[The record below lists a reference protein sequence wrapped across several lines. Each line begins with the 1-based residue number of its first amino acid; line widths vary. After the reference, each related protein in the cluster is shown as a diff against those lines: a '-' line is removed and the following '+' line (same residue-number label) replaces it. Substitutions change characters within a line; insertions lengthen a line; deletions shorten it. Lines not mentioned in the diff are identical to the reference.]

1 MMSKEEELFMKL
13 LVDRSPAIFQMA
25 WSRGAFR
32 FRILRSWD
40 VLGTSSWTSI
50 KSIMTILGDP
60 NSSNRNMVSILM
72 NWKVMR
78 PTKSQVSLSFH
89 PKKKLTVSEAKQ
101 FLDKPGILGFFR
113 IVAMGLQKKG
123 FVFPMSMGPD
133 FGQLKGGRYAIF
145 SQWLYR
151 WPSSTWKKIEPQRVS
166 TTKKPLNSE
175 SMFAPWFSSLFF
187 FMSQGLNQ
195 DMWFLWPPR
204 VGSLAPRIPMPPIPR
219 FRATLC
225 FRWLI
230 LVFLL
235 IGGKLPTLGIFRSR
249 SVKQTICFRCSHFH
263 LVFWFG
269 ICDFEARNCC
279 IWKAASTGW
288 GGSWRFNPFTISPLP
303 WSQGVLVTEFRI
315 NKDDHDPILWHSDP
329 NFRLSLLLVLDCAH
343 G

>member
-1 MMSKEEELFMKL
+1 MHLILKRLF
-13 LVDRSPAIFQMA
+13 
-25 WSRGAFR
+25 SR
-32 FRILRSWD
+32 
-40 VLGTSSWTSI
+40 
-50 KSIMTILGDP
+50 IMTILGDP
-60 NSSNRNMVSILM
+60 NSPNSMVIILM
-72 NWKVMR
+72 NWKVMIPKNR
-78 PTKSQVSLSFH
+78 KVSFISR
-89 PKKKLTVSEAKQ
+89 KKKELYPRPSSSWTNLG
-101 FLDKPGILGFFR
+101 FLDFFGSWPW
-113 IVAMGLQKKG
+113 ACQKKG
-123 FVFPMSMGPD
+123 FVFPYVNGTRLWSTERWEICYLFTMIVWMAL
-133 FGQLKGGRYAIF
+133 QHLKNKF
-145 SQWLYR
+145 ES
-151 WPSSTWKKIEPQRVS
+151 QRVS
-166 TTKKPLNSE
+166 THKKSIEVDEYVCTLVQQ
-175 SMFAPWFSSLFF
+175 FIF

-249 SVKQTICFRCSHFH
+249 SVKETICFRCSHFH

-269 ICDFEARNCC
+269 IFDFEARNCC

-288 GGSWRFNPFTISPLP
+288 GGSWRFNPFMISPLP
-303 WSQGVLVTEFRI
+303 WSQGSWWQSSESIRTI
-315 NKDDHDPILWHSDP
+315 MIQSCGIYIDP

>member
-187 FMSQGLNQ
+187 SCHRVWIRICGFYDLPGLDHSHQGFQ
-195 DMWFLWPPR
+195 CHPFHASVPPCVS
-204 VGSLAPRIPMPPIPR
+204 VGWSL
-219 FRATLC
+219 
-225 FRWLI
+225 
-230 LVFLL
+230 
-235 IGGKLPTLGIFRSR
+235 S
-249 SVKQTICFRCSHFH
+249 SS
-263 LVFWFG
+263 
-269 ICDFEARNCC
+269 
-279 IWKAASTGW
+279 S
-288 GGSWRFNPFTISPLP
+288 
-303 WSQGVLVTEFRI
+303 
-315 NKDDHDPILWHSDP
+315 
-329 NFRLSLLLVLDCAH
+329 
-343 G
+343 

>member
-1 MMSKEEELFMKL
+1 
-13 LVDRSPAIFQMA
+13 
-25 WSRGAFR
+25 
-32 FRILRSWD
+32 
-40 VLGTSSWTSI
+40 
-50 KSIMTILGDP
+50 MTILGDP
-60 NSSNRNMVSILM
+60 NSPNSNMVIILM
-72 NWKVMR
+72 NWKVMIPKNR
-78 PTKSQVSLSFH
+78 RFLSFH
-89 PKKKLTVSEAKQ
+89 EKKKNCIRGQAV
-101 FLDKPGILGFFR
+101 LGQTWDSWIFFGSWPW
-113 IVAMGLQKKG
+113 ACQKKG
-123 FVFPMSMGPD
+123 FVFPYVNGTRLWSTERWEICYLFTMIVWMAL
-133 FGQLKGGRYAIF
+133 QHLKNKF
-145 SQWLYR
+145 
-151 WPSSTWKKIEPQRVS
+151 EPQRVS
-166 TTKKPLNSE
+166 THKKSIEVDEYVCTLVQQ
-175 SMFAPWFSSLFF
+175 FIF

-249 SVKQTICFRCSHFH
+249 SVKETICFRCSHFH

-269 ICDFEARNCC
+269 IFDFEARNCC

-288 GGSWRFNPFTISPLP
+288 GGSWRFNPFMISPLP
-303 WSQGVLVTEFRI
+303 WSQGSWWQSSESIRTIMIQSCGIYL
-315 NKDDHDPILWHSDP
+315 DP